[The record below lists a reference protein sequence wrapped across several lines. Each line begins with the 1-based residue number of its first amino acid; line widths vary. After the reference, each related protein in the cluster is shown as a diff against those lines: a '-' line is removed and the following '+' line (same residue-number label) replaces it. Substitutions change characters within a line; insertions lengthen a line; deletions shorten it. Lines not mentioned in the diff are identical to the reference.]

1 MLLEPCRG
9 TGRLVAGRPFV
20 VGGKS
25 RKTTS
30 LVGEIDAFNGK
41 ATWMIDQ
48 TPPTL
53 ANDSINQV
61 IAMEFSEQGEGEH
74 ASVASFARH
83 TLQLLNIGAPSEL
96 LMSSQKAAIDEIRH
110 AKMCYG
116 LAAAFFGLDVQPSSL
131 DIEGSVKSSSKGEII
146 QSVINEGCIGETI
159 AAVRA
164 QLGSQYAKQP
174 MVKDALAR
182 IAVDE
187 SSHAQLAWNTVQWAI
202 ERYPELRGIA
212 EETFRVQL
220 DRPITSLNNILMDHC
235 DDCERDSALRDHG
248 LLLDVDQDST
258 ETFGLKNVIE
268 PVVKHGFQNVDM
280 ISKQILNMDL
290 MKY

>member
-1 MLLEPCRG
+1 M
-9 TGRLVAGRPFV
+9 
-20 VGGKS
+20 VGGKA

-96 LMSSQKAAIDEIRH
+96 LMSSQKAAIDEVRH

-116 LAAAFFGLDVQPSSL
+116 LAAAFFGLDVQL
-131 DIEGSVKSSSKGEII
+131 YNIVTTDKNHLACRCWLLII
-146 QSVINEGCIGETI
+146 IV
-159 AAVRA
+159 
-164 QLGSQYAKQP
+164 
-174 MVKDALAR
+174 
-182 IAVDE
+182 
-187 SSHAQLAWNTVQWAI
+187 
-202 ERYPELRGIA
+202 
-212 EETFRVQL
+212 
-220 DRPITSLNNILMDHC
+220 
-235 DDCERDSALRDHG
+235 
-248 LLLDVDQDST
+248 
-258 ETFGLKNVIE
+258 
-268 PVVKHGFQNVDM
+268 VVKAANFKPL
-280 ISKQILNMDL
+280 SSC
-290 MKY
+290 